1 MKKLVARRANVGA
14 IGTLLIRLGMI
25 GCFGLLVG
33 CESDDEIIKI
43 SEFMASNANGLK
55 DSDGETSDWIEVFN
69 AGHAPVDLEGWRLTD
84 DPKKPG
90 WSFPQVS
97 LGAGQYLVVFAAGKP
112 QAPGD
117 AELHASFRL
126 KAAPDFLAV
135 MRRSGRVVHQFA
147 PYPEQFSDVSYGLGS
162 NGVTGFLET
171 ATPGVAN
178 SPASKKRDKPPKP
191 ATDKPKTGDDD

>member
-1 MKKLVARRANVGA
+1 M
-14 IGTLLIRLGMI
+14 GTLLGGLGM
-25 GCFGLLVG
+25 VG
-33 CESDDEIIKI
+33 CLGLVVGCTSNDEIIKI

-55 DSDGETSDWIEVFN
+55 DGDGETSDWIEIFN
-69 AGHAPVDLEGWRLTD
+69 AGQAPVDLEGWRLTD
-84 DPKKPG
+84 DPKEPG
-90 WSFPQVS
+90 WAFPEVS
-97 LGAGQYLVVFAAGKP
+97 LGPGQYLVVFAAGKP

-162 NGVTGFLET
+162 NGVTGFLAT
-171 ATPGVAN
+171 ATPGEAN
-178 SPASKKRDKPPKP
+178 GPASKKRDKPPKP
-191 ATDKPKTGDDD
+191 AKNKPKTGDDD